1 MIYKEKQWQGEQPG
15 QIGSLL
21 QGNRRQVRGERGQ
34 MGRDFQAGMTKK
46 FCGRM
51 VTMVAI
57 KLYT

>member
-15 QIGSLL
+15 HIGSLL
-21 QGNRRQVRGERGQ
+21 QGNRRQEGGERGQ
-34 MGRDFQAGMTKK
+34 MGREFQVGMTKK

-51 VTMVAI
+51 VMMVAI